1 METSISHITEHIEE
15 EKKKLQLLLDG
26 LHTKEQRL
34 RALTRY
40 FSIIHPHFIPLCS
53 YMQNS
58 VTHAQAEYAAY
69 DNISLELAENHQ
81 YMLYLFM
88 KQFGVSYDSKE
99 YAALVPIMHNIM
111 TVLARAIPTHEG
123 AAACL
128 VIYMMEEL
136 SKVFIPWMQIM
147 AIDEGFQNLEYTQKH
162 GEADEQHAAL
172 ALIAF
177 KSEYDD
183 ISDSAQTSEIETVF
197 ENVILLFS
205 KIFAPA

>member
-1 METSISHITEHIEE
+1 METSIHDYIQRLEE
-15 EKKKLQLLLDG
+15 EKKKMQARLDE

-58 VTHAQAEYAAY
+58 VSHPAAEYSIA
-69 DNISLELAENHQ
+69 DNIGLELSENHQ

-88 KQFGVSYDSKE
+88 KQFGVSYDAKE

-111 TVLARAIPTHEG
+111 TVLARGVQTRKG
-123 AAACL
+123 APACL
-128 VIYMMEEL
+128 VIFMMEEL
-136 SKVFIPWMQIM
+136 SKVFIPRMQIM
-147 AIDEGFQNLEYTQKH
+147 AVDEGYENLEYTQKH
-162 GEADEQHAAL
+162 GEADVTHAAQ
-172 ALIAF
+172 ALFALD
-177 KSEYDD
+177 SEFDPK
-183 ISDSAQTSEIETVF
+183 DSAQAAEVETVF
-197 ENVILLFS
+197 DNVILLFE